1 MIKEHDKWDIRFLNM
16 AEFISGWSK
25 DPSTKCG
32 AVVVRPDKTIASL
45 GFNGFPRGMS
55 DDKKFYDLR
64 DEKLSRVIHAE
75 MNALLTAKESLSGCT
90 LYVYPFSPC
99 DRCAVHIIQAGIKR
113 VVFPALAPQRWQDSF
128 DRTLKYFEEAGV
140 ECLKVE

>member
-1 MIKEHDKWDIRFLNM
+1 MKTEYDKWDIRFLNM
-16 AEFISGWSK
+16 AEVISSWSK
-25 DPSTKCG
+25 DPSTQCG

-45 GFNGFPRGMS
+45 GFNGFPRGMR

-75 MNALLTAKESLSGCT
+75 MNALLTAKESLAGYT

-113 VVFPALAPQRWQDSF
+113 VVFPALLPQRWQDSF
-128 DRTLKYFEEAGV
+128 NRTMKYFEEAGV